1 MGKRFKEKV
10 LRDPLYG
17 NITINH
23 PLILDLIDSIEFQ
36 RLRRIRQLGMCF
48 SVFHGAE
55 HSRFQHSI
63 GAMWLMQRVLTYW
76 RDNNLLKIKSETM
89 LAACAAAL
97 LHDIGHGPFSHAL
110 ENAFSL
116 VDHETLGQGLVRYR
130 LAPLFDRYNID
141 VEETIAIMAGTHPVP
156 LYHELLSSQL
166 DVDRMDYLQ
175 RDSLYTGAKYGLFDI
190 DRIIYTIRPFTDSEG
205 KLYCAV
211 DHKGC
216 EAVEGYLFCRYFM
229 HWQVYLHKMVRSYET
244 LLRVILRRAHYLYEH
259 NPDILELPRNLRF
272 LFTKAG
278 PNRGVDQEFLENYI
292 QIDDFDFYHTLK
304 LWSQSPDAVMSDLS
318 YRFLSRHPFKA
329 FDEPEAQLVERIRK
343 YVQKSM
349 GDNWSWYFHS
359 DTPRNLGYDI
369 YEPGSSTAPI
379 RILDTPPTSWTE
391 ISKAC
396 RTKAIEALSEP
407 VKRSLLMIPHHCYE
421 HIKSWLEKDRPYQST
436 MF

>member
-130 LAPLFDRYNID
+130 LAPLFDRYSI
-141 VEETIAIMAGTHPVP
+141 
-156 LYHELLSSQL
+156 
-166 DVDRMDYLQ
+166 
-175 RDSLYTGAKYGLFDI
+175 
-190 DRIIYTIRPFTDSEG
+190 
-205 KLYCAV
+205 
-211 DHKGC
+211 
-216 EAVEGYLFCRYFM
+216 AVE
-229 HWQVYLHKMVRSYET
+229 
-244 LLRVILRRAHYLYEH
+244 
-259 NPDILELPRNLRF
+259 
-272 LFTKAG
+272 
-278 PNRGVDQEFLENYI
+278 
-292 QIDDFDFYHTLK
+292 
-304 LWSQSPDAVMSDLS
+304 
-318 YRFLSRHPFKA
+318 
-329 FDEPEAQLVERIRK
+329 
-343 YVQKSM
+343 
-349 GDNWSWYFHS
+349 
-359 DTPRNLGYDI
+359 
-369 YEPGSSTAPI
+369 
-379 RILDTPPTSWTE
+379 
-391 ISKAC
+391 
-396 RTKAIEALSEP
+396 
-407 VKRSLLMIPHHCYE
+407 
-421 HIKSWLEKDRPYQST
+421 
-436 MF
+436 